1 MLAPYHEGERYADIV
16 YVTSGHETEIR
27 LTLEA
32 ALDLVN
38 SLTDP
43 LDSASTPTRELLHR
57 HGFTRAEGAST
68 TEIKRVDE
76 RMGRLLDRFNSL
88 PDASEADTIEWVND
102 EITRLPIA
110 PSAVSHDDAP
120 LHIHWTPTS
129 AVFDDQVMAD
139 ILMGLA
145 LELCD
150 HGTKRFGRCA
160 ASDCDHIYYDATR
173 NGSRRF
179 CSNPRCASRTHTA
192 DHRARQRQT

>member
-1 MLAPYHEGERYADIV
+1 V

-32 ALDLVN
+32 TVDLVN

-43 LDSASTPTRELLHR
+43 TDASAMDTRELLDK
-57 HGFTRAEGAST
+57 HGFTRAPGAPA
-68 TEIKRVDE
+68 TEVTRVDH
-76 RMGRLLDRFNSL
+76 RMGALLDRFNSL
-88 PDASEADTIEWVND
+88 PDTPVDETVDWVND
-102 EITRLPIA
+102 EIAGLSIA
-110 PSAVSHDDAP
+110 PSAVTHDGAP

-129 AVFDDQVMAD
+129 ASFDDQVMAD
-139 ILMGLA
+139 ILMALA
-145 LELCD
+145 QELCD
-150 HGTKRFGRCA
+150 HGAKRFGRCA

>member
-1 MLAPYHEGERYADIV
+1 V

-32 ALDLVN
+32 AVDLVN

-43 LDSASTPTRELLHR
+43 SAAGSTPTRELLHR
-57 HGFTRAEGAST
+57 HGFTRASIAPAA
-68 TEIKRVDE
+68 EIARVDD
-76 RMGRLLDRFNSL
+76 RMKPLLDRFRSL
-88 PDASEADTIEWVND
+88 PDASEADSVEWVNA
-102 EITRLPIA
+102 EIARLRIA
-110 PSAVSHDDAP
+110 PSAVTHDGAP
-120 LHIHWTPTS
+120 LHIHWTPTT
-129 AVFDDQVMAD
+129 AVFDDQVLAD
-139 ILMGLA
+139 ILMA
-145 LELCD
+145 LVQELCD

-160 ASDCDHIYYDATR
+160 ASDCDDLYYDATR